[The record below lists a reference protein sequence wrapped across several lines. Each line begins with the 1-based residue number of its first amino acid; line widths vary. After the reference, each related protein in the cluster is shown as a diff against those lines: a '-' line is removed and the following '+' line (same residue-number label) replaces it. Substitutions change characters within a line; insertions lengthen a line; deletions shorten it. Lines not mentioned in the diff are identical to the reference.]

1 MFTTTQIFILI
12 MLYIIGIFITF
23 KIIYDYLMII
33 KNYKEWIMI
42 ISLSLLTYVGLLLFI
57 IFLIIKDVKQHYN
70 NK

>member
-42 ISLSLLTYVGLLLFI
+42 ISLSLLTYVGFLLFI
-57 IFLIIKDVKQHYN
+57 IFLIIKDVKQDHN
-70 NK
+70 SK